1 MGILLETNV
10 LLWYVHGDNRLKSSY
25 YEIIDN
31 PSSNVYVSAA
41 SIWEIAIKYRL
52 GQLELLPDIDRF
64 LDTHILNGAY
74 KVLPVNAL
82 HAKYVSRLPFYH
94 RDPFDRLIYAQ
105 SVVSKMEFFYTDEIF
120 NQYRGL

>member
-1 MGILLETNV
+1 MGILLDTNV

-41 SIWEIAIKYRL
+41 SIWEIAIKYSL

-64 LDTHILNGAY
+64 LDTHVLNGAY
-74 KVLPVNAL
+74 KVLPVSTL

-105 SVVSKMEFFYTDEIF
+105 SVVSKMEFLYTDEIF
-120 NQYRGL
+120 NKYRGL